1 MSPMPL
7 GHCSHGI
14 QALVMSV
21 PLYQCTPSLGVP
33 SQPHAPVQDHRKAGT
48 CSVLYLLLVL

>member
-14 QALVMSV
+14 QALVMSA
-21 PLYQCTPSLGVP
+21 PLYQCTPSLGAP

-48 CSVLYLLLVL
+48 CSVLYLLLVV